1 MPELLAQRRG
11 QDYFP
16 KEKISTMKN
25 LIALALLAVSVNA
38 FAVTFNSDQSGI
50 ALPGTGTGGTSNGSA
65 SAYPITFQVS
75 GLGGGITDINVS
87 LLGLSHT
94 FPDDLDVLLVSPT
107 GLTCMIMSDCGGGT
121 DAVNIDLLLDD
132 EASTLLPDAT
142 ALATGSYRPNNP
154 GTSADPMLAPAP
166 AGPYGTTLS
175 VFDGSNGN
183 GEWKMYIM
191 DDASIDVGTL
201 RQAQLHIEAV
211 PEPATMTALA
221 VGALALLRRK
231 KA

>member
-75 GLGGGITDINVS
+75 GLGGGITDLDVS

-94 FPDDLDVLLVSPT
+94 FPDDLDILLVSPT
-107 GLTCMIMSDCGGGT
+107 GLTCMIMSDVGGST
-121 DAVNIDLLLDD
+121 DAVNLDLLLDD
-132 EASTLLPDAT
+132 EASTLLPDSA
-142 ALATGSYRPNNP
+142 ALATGSYRPNNV
-154 GTSADPMLAPAP
+154 GTTDPMLAPAP

-183 GEWKMYIM
+183 GTWSMYIM
-191 DDASIDVGTL
+191 DDASIDAGTL
-201 RQAQLHIEAV
+201 RQAQLHIAAV